1 MTPTVPTAHR
11 PDPAVDAAPAVDGAG
26 EALVALALGHTLPR
40 AGAAVVDTL
49 VDTIAVTIAGQRT
62 ETVRTLRRWQEASLG
77 DTPVWGTGERLAPS
91 RAALRNGTA
100 AHALDYDDAGL
111 TMPIHPSAVLWPTV
125 LALATPQTPTARLLA
140 AVEAGH
146 VLIRALA
153 DVLPISAH
161 YDRGWHATSTLG
173 VLAATAAGAGVAG
186 LSAGQARTALGI
198 AASTAAGSLANFGTM
213 TKPFHAGR
221 AASDAVQAVG
231 LAQAGF
237 TANPGELDDPRGFL
251 ARHGAPTG
259 VVGVD
264 LGERIAHWLDAW
276 GEDCAVK
283 QFAACFGTHRALAA
297 TARLRPEVADLTA
310 IRSIRVEAHPATL
323 RPLRAALPVT
333 GDEATFSMAFNV
345 AQVLRTGGV
354 GPGDFTMEAIAANA
368 GLMALVE
375 TVAADSPS
383 IGPDL
388 GGRRFARVELV
399 LADGRTLART
409 VTLDE
414 PADRP
419 DAAAIDDKL
428 VRCLTAVGVSETDA
442 AGLPARIRAAAAAPA
457 ATALDAVL
465 SLHLTEEDA

>member
-1 MTPTVPTAHR
+1 MTPSVPTAHR
-11 PDPAVDAAPAVDGAG
+11 LDTTSPGVV

-49 VDTIAVTIAGQRT
+49 VDTVAVTIAGQGT
-62 ETVRTLRRWQEASLG
+62 ETVRTLRRWQESSLG
-77 DTPVWGTGERLAPS
+77 ETPVWGTGERLAPS

-125 LALATPQTPTARLLA
+125 LALATPQTPTVRLLA

-153 DVLPISAH
+153 DLLPISAH

-186 LSAGQARTALGI
+186 LTADQARTALGI

-213 TKPFHAGR
+213 TKPLHAGR

-231 LAQAGF
+231 LAGAGF
-237 TANPGELDDPRGFL
+237 TADQDELEDPRGFL
-251 ARHGAPTG
+251 ARYGAPADAA
-259 VVGVD
+259 GVD
-264 LGERIAHWLDAW
+264 PGERIAYWLDHW
-276 GEDCAVK
+276 VEDCAVK

-297 TARLRPEVADLTA
+297 AVRLRPEVADLGP
-310 IRSIRVEAHPATL
+310 ILGIRVEAHPATL
-323 RPLRAALPVT
+323 RPLRAALPTT

-354 GPGDFTMEAIAANA
+354 GPGDFTLEAIAANTD
-368 GLMALVE
+368 LMGRVE
-375 TVAADSPS
+375 TVAADAP
-383 IGPDL
+383 GDGEDL
-388 GGRRFARVELV
+388 GGRRFARVELA

-409 VTLDE
+409 VTLDD
-414 PADRP
+414 PSDRP
-419 DAAAIDDKL
+419 GPAAIDDKL
-428 VRCLTAVGVSETDA
+428 VRCLTAAGVAAEDA
-442 AGLPARIRAAAAAPA
+442 ADLPGRIRAAAVAPA
-457 ATALDAVL
+457 AAALDAVL